1 MIEVHQN
8 KNDFE
13 YDIHSLVR
21 AFYPGVDV
29 TVSCPEENA
38 GQKAAGEEDQEEC
51 ILRIMITYG
60 DNEISICLEEPSG
73 DLQESSG
80 KDAARKGS
88 IALGQD
94 FDRAETKNVLKQLL
108 YDLLS
113 AYTGQKLPW
122 GNLTG
127 IRPTKIPMGLLEKG
141 WKNTEIAAYMRDK

>member
-1 MIEVHQN
+1 
-8 KNDFE
+8 
-13 YDIHSLVR
+13 
-21 AFYPGVDV
+21 
-29 TVSCPEENA
+29 
-38 GQKAAGEEDQEEC
+38 
-51 ILRIMITYG
+51 MITYG
-60 DNEISICLEEPSG
+60 DNEISIYLEEPSK
-73 DLQESSG
+73 DQQESSG
-80 KDAARKGS
+80 KDAARKGN

-141 WKNTEIAAYMRDK
+141 WKNTEIAAYMRVDIIFKIIFILMYFYHLFSHIMRKDCTAFHGQCQWASHVPDIQPHPQAGL